1 MPSVADAL
9 AGAQF
14 QAPAQAKRPS
24 VLIAGADSRLGE
36 RILERVLGSGEYSRI
51 HVLAADAM
59 RSTESRLT
67 ALSFD
72 EWTTRVDHV
81 IAVVDDRDHGSAHLV
96 PRKRTEIFSSLA
108 VKDVPDLARRAE
120 ALGVVRFMLVT
131 STDPWSRP
139 AAMHAQLANVME
151 AELTR
156 LQFESLLLVRPAQY
170 GMRHRSGQW
179 RERFLRLLLDTM
191 KGLMAGKHPPITL
204 DKTAQ
209 AIVKAI
215 FDSPAGLTIL
225 ETERLHE
232 ILIS

>member
-14 QAPAQAKRPS
+14 QALAQAKRPT

-36 RILERVLGSGEYSRI
+36 RILERLLGSGDYSRI

-67 ALSFD
+67 ALTFD

-81 IAVVDDRDHGSAHLV
+81 IAVIDDRDSGHAHLM

-108 VKDVPDLARRAE
+108 IDNVPELARRAE
-120 ALGVVRFMLVT
+120 ALGVARFMLVT
-131 STDPWSRP
+131 PTDPWSRP
-139 AAMHAQLANVME
+139 AAMYAQLDNVME
-151 AELTR
+151 AELNR
-156 LQFESLLLVRPAQY
+156 LRFESLLLVRPAHHD
-170 GMRHRSGQW
+170 MRRRSGHFG
-179 RERFLRLLLDTM
+179 ERFLKLLLDTM
-191 KGLMAGKHPPITL
+191 KGLMAGKHPPMTL
-204 DKTAQ
+204 DNTAQ
-209 AIVKAI
+209 AIVRAM
-215 FDSPAGLTIL
+215 FESPAGLTIL

-232 ILIS
+232 LLKS